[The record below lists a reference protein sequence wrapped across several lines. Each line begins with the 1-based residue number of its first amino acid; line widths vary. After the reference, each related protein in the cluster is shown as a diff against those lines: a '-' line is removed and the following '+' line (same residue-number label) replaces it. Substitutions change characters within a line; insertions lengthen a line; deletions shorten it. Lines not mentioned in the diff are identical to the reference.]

1 MDKQKDEG
9 QTKRRKDRQMEDRH
23 RKAHIKADKGKYKGQ
38 TDRQKKTDLKIKRKD
53 GQTD

>member
-9 QTKRRKDRQMEDRH
+9 HTKRRKDRQMEDRH

-38 TDRQKKTDLKIKRKD
+38 TDRQIKNRLED
-53 GQTD
+53 